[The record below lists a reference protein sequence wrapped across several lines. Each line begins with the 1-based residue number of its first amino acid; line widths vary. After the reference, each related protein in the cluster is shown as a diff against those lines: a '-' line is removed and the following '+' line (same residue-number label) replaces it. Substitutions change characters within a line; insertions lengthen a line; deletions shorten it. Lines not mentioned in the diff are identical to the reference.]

1 MLSPMRVSLT
11 VLLTTILAVPLLAAD
26 PAQVQKAW
34 DLLDAGVKE
43 KSFNKRHDAILA
55 MGLLAGNSKAVATAE
70 NALSD
75 TAPEV
80 REAGATSLGELRSS
94 SSIPKLEV
102 ALKDKDITVVLASA
116 HSLYLLKDKQAF
128 DIYYEIL
135 VGEHKATPGLIEG
148 QEQMFRDKKKLAE
161 FAFENGI
168 EFNPFAGIGWG
179 IFKTLHTDNVS
190 PVRATAAKVLID
202 DPDPRS
208 SQALAKACSNKS
220 WIVRL
225 AALEAL
231 AQRGDPAFIKDIE
244 PLMAD
249 GKDRVR
255 FTAAAAIIRLSS
267 APPAPEPS
275 AEKSST
281 P

>member
-26 PAQVQKAW
+26 PPQVQKAW
-34 DLLDAGVKE
+34 DILDAGVKE
-43 KSFNKRHDAILA
+43 KSFNKRHDAVLA

-70 NALSD
+70 NALID
-75 TAPEV
+75 NAPEV

-148 QEQMFRDKKKLAE
+148 QEQMFRDKRNLQ
-161 FAFENGI
+161 N
-168 EFNPFAGIGWG
+168 
-179 IFKTLHTDNVS
+179 L
-190 PVRATAAKVLID
+190 
-202 DPDPRS
+202 
-208 SQALAKACSNKS
+208 
-220 WIVRL
+220 
-225 AALEAL
+225 
-231 AQRGDPAFIKDIE
+231 
-244 PLMAD
+244 PLRME
-249 GKDRVR
+249 
-255 FTAAAAIIRLSS
+255 S
-267 APPAPEPS
+267 
-275 AEKSST
+275 SST
-281 P
+281 PLRASDGGFLRPSIQIMSRRCGRQPRKS